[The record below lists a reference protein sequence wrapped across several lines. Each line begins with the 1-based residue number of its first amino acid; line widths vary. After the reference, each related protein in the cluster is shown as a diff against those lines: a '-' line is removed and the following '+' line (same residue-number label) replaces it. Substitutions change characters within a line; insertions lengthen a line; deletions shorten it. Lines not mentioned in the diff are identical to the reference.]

1 MASVCVWGG
10 GGGGGVS
17 GRVCVYI
24 HPSIH
29 PSGSALASIDF
40 YGIPKPKLWIFKN
53 QAVEQISFNRIMGIQ
68 IIRIRLIDIETA
80 VVSSAFEPPKFYC
93 IPEA

>member
-1 MASVCVWGG
+1 MGG

-17 GRVCVYI
+17 GRVCVIY
-24 HPSIH
+24 PSIH
-29 PSGSALASIDF
+29 PSIGKCTSVDRF
-40 YGIPKPKLWIFKN
+40 LWNSKAQIMDIQN